1 MKDQV
6 TSLMSKGVKG
16 VYVTTCSEIIENVD
30 KIHEGYYQVVFF
42 SPEALL
48 CDDSWR
54 DMLQTPVYQENV
66 IALVVDE
73 AHLVKKW

>member
-1 MKDQV
+1 
-6 TSLMSKGVKG
+6 MSKGVKG

-48 CDDSWR
+48 
-54 DMLQTPVYQENV
+54 
-66 IALVVDE
+66 
-73 AHLVKKW
+73 

>member
-1 MKDQV
+1 MYCHCCQSSGGADERPGYI

-48 CDDSWR
+48 
-54 DMLQTPVYQENV
+54 
-66 IALVVDE
+66 
-73 AHLVKKW
+73 